1 MFHHATSLRL
11 GAMDLQGGQ
20 WVDVIDHWSIIAI
33 LVDILGFVV
42 DITLKRSIFH
52 QNIPERRAVMSFVLL
67 QLFSS
72 VPIKRTTN
80 SMF

>member
-33 LVDILGFVV
+33 LVDMVDILDFVV
-42 DITLKRSIFH
+42 DVTSKWSIGGL
-52 QNIPERRAVMSFVLL
+52 IP
-67 QLFSS
+67 
-72 VPIKRTTN
+72 
-80 SMF
+80 